1 MERLVPLLNPKLQH
15 PLDGAENLNYIQNMH
30 HAKELSQTL
39 CVYVRVLYRLHNQD
53 YAYLY
58 SRSHTYTTAYSDL
71 QVYMSGFF
79 FSTITLHRFRTK
91 SEHFKV
97 HLYQSV
103 NALKR
108 ARWPWPFLHPTP
120 PAKILI
126 LTNIIDTICYAI

>member
-1 MERLVPLLNPKLQH
+1 MERLAPLLNPKLQH
-15 PLDGAENLNYIQNMH
+15 PLEGAENLNYIQNMH

-79 FSTITLHRFRTK
+79 LARLPFIDFGQSQSTSKFTYISLLTHSRGLDGRG
-91 SEHFKV
+91 HF
-97 HLYQSV
+97 YI
-103 NALKR
+103 
-108 ARWPWPFLHPTP
+108 PLHPL
-120 PAKILI
+120 KS
-126 LTNIIDTICYAI
+126 